1 MHRILV
7 VDDEEAIRKN
17 LDTLL
22 SLEGFEVATAPNGQH
37 GLVLARSMLP
47 DIIITDINMPLM
59 DGYALL
65 EAVRAHPELE
75 RTVVIMLTAAE
86 DREHMR
92 KGMARGAD
100 DYITKPFKR
109 DELLDAIAAQ
119 LEKIRRFDRYKNHAI
134 SQEKLRL
141 QNNASG
147 GQSPQAS
154 QVSDTGFAHSAA
166 RSLQGT
172 VLFADIRNFTALAER
187 FTEDELSKLLSDY
200 FAHICQPVIA
210 YGGTHLKML
219 GDGLLALFEV
229 DHHAAALGD
238 ANAHASRA
246 VSAALALHAA
256 ALEFRAF
263 LAHSYHA
270 RGLPE
275 FHVGVG
281 LHSGEVSLGQHGLRE
296 LTPHGHT
303 IDTATR
309 LQAAGKMLGWAVT
322 ASATT
327 TLLAGSGVH
336 LGREQ
341 SLGIDGP
348 TPLPTA
354 CEVLDYRGAGDL
366 QQGLDSAVIAFESA
380 VVELAAQDNAQTT
393 ARAAKASAIPPT

>member
-37 GLVLARSMLP
+37 GFVVARSMLP
-47 DIIITDINMPLM
+47 EIIITDINMPLM

-86 DREHMR
+86 DRDHMR

-109 DELLDAIAAQ
+109 EDLLDAIAAQ
-119 LEKIRRFDRYKNHAI
+119 LEKLRRFDRHKNQAV
-134 SQEKLRL
+134 SQAALRV
-141 QNNASG
+141 QNNTSG
-147 GQSPQAS
+147 SQSPQAS
-154 QVSDTGFAHSAA
+154 QASDTGFAHSAA
-166 RSLQGT
+166 RSLQAT

-200 FAHICQPVIA
+200 FAPICQPVVA
-210 YGGTHLKML
+210 YGGTHLKLL
-219 GDGLLALFEV
+219 GDSLLALFEV
-229 DHHAAALGD
+229 DTHAAALGD

-246 VSAALALHAA
+246 LSAALALHTA

-263 LAHSYHA
+263 LAHSYSA

-281 LHSGEVSLGQHGLRE
+281 LHSGEVSLGQQGLRE

-303 IDTATR
+303 VDTATR

-348 TPLPTA
+348 TPIPTA
-354 CEVLDYRGAGDL
+354 CEVLDYRGVDDL